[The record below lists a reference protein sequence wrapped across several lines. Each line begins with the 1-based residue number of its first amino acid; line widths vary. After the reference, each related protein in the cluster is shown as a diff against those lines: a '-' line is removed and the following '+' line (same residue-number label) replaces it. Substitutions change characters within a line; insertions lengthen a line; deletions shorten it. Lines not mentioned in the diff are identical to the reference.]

1 MSIINFLTC
10 MDLKTEKIELFKLLL
25 DTNNEKL
32 LKKVKALLIHE
43 KKAGKDRSAVKAG
56 KKPDAQIEFPRGEE
70 ISISAE
76 ALWE

>member
-1 MSIINFLTC
+1 
-10 MDLKTEKIELFKLLL
+10 MDLKTEKIELLKLLL

-43 KKAGKDRSAVKAG
+43 RKGTMDRATLSKD
-56 KKPDAQIEFPRGEE
+56 KKPEGDIAFPKGEE
-70 ISISAE
+70 VSISAE

>member
-1 MSIINFLTC
+1 
-10 MDLKTEKIELFKLLL
+10 MDLKTEKLELLRLLL
-25 DTNNEKL
+25 DTNNEQL

-43 KKAGKDRSAVKAG
+43 KKGTKDRVAVKGG
-56 KKPDAQIEFPRGEE
+56 KKPKADITFPTGEE